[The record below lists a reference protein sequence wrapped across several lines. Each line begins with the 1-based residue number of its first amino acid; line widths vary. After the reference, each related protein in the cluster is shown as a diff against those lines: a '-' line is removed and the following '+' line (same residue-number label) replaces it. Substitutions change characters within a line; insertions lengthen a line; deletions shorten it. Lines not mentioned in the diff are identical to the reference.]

1 MKHLTLIIGLSALI
15 SGCCIFGTEKTVNQ
29 QCALDEAVC
38 SGNLQKMQNGIT
50 KFAAKGG
57 MYIIKDMDSGET
69 LDNTSVDFDEN
80 TVYETYFSKINFA
93 NKTTPERLLN
103 KYMNLVK
110 TSGKGMHRKLRE
122 NVNGGTGSTGRKA
135 NVENAEVSGITATT
149 EKGSKQVVI
158 TTFLGHFKQK
168 NKTYAYVFVM
178 DEPRG
183 LKQTYGWQSAGWN
196 IVPTAGK
203 VIENIAE

>member
-1 MKHLTLIIGLSALI
+1 MEGSKEVFDD
-15 SGCCIFGTEKTVNQ
+15 CI
-29 QCALDEAVC
+29 LDARHIV
-38 SGNLQKMQNGIT
+38 
-50 KFAAKGG
+50 
-57 MYIIKDMDSGET
+57 KD
-69 LDNTSVDFDEN
+69 FEN
-80 TVYETYFSKINFA
+80 S
-93 NKTTPERLLN
+93 
-103 KYMNLVK
+103 
-110 TSGKGMHRKLRE
+110 SGKGMHRKLRE

>member
-1 MKHLTLIIGLSALI
+1 MKHLSLIMALVAGVSAC
-15 SGCCIFGTEKTVNQ
+15 SVGKTGHEVNQ
-29 QCALDEAVC
+29 QCEFDEAVC
-38 SGNLQKMQNGIT
+38 ATDVRIMQSGIA
-50 KFAAKGG
+50 KFRAKGG
-57 MYIIKDMDSGET
+57 MYIIKDMDTGET
-69 LDNTSVDFDEN
+69 LENTSIDFDEN
-80 TVYETYFSKINFA
+80 TVYETFFSKIAFA

-135 NVENAEVSGITATT
+135 NVENAEVSGITSTT

-196 IVPTAGK
+196 VVPTAGK
-203 VIENIAE
+203 VIENIVK